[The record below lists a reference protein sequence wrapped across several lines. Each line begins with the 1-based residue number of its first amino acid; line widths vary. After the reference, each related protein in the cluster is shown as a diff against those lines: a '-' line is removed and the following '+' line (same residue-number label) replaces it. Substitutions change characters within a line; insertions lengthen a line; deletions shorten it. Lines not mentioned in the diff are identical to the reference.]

1 MCRQLGPVVSEVASE
16 VANVDF
22 YYVDVDYTP
31 DLARQFMVV
40 GIPTLVLVK
49 GGVEVDRSVG
59 AIPKSKVIAFAR
71 S

>member
-1 MCRQLGPVVSEVASE
+1 MCRKLGPVVSEVASE